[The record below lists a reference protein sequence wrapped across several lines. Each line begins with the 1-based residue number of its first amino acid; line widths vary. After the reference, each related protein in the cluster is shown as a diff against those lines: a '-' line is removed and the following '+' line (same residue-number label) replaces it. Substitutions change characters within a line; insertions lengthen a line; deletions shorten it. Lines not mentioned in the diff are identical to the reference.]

1 MVVVVAAAAA
11 DVGGGGGGG
20 GGQGG
25 VVVVVVVVV
34 TVAVIVA
41 VVVVVVVVVAA
52 AVAAHMGFASVH
64 FYATAQQHMFY
75 VHFAL
80 AGAMKDTTLQG
91 PLASVLAVL
100 AAARRRRF

>member
-41 VVVVVVVVVAA
+41 VVVVVVAA

>member
-41 VVVVVVVVVAA
+41 VVVVVVVVAA

>member
-41 VVVVVVVVVAA
+41 VVVVVAA